1 MPYICKVASGALEK
15 LSVYGADYPT
25 PDGTGVRDYIHVE
38 DLAKGH
44 LHALEYMQAHAGV
57 SAFNLG
63 TGKGY
68 SVLEVVHAF
77 EQASGKRVP
86 YVVTDRRPGDVAAC
100 YADPTLAERELHW
113 RAQYGIDKMCA
124 DSWNFVSKQ
133 AEE

>member
-1 MPYICKVASGALEK
+1 MPACGGLRPPGTRARATACLE
-15 LSVYGADYPT
+15 VG
-25 PDGTGVRDYIHVE
+25 
-38 DLAKGH
+38 
-44 LHALEYMQAHAGV
+44 HAL
-57 SAFNLG
+57 
-63 TGKGY
+63 
-68 SVLEVVHAF
+68 